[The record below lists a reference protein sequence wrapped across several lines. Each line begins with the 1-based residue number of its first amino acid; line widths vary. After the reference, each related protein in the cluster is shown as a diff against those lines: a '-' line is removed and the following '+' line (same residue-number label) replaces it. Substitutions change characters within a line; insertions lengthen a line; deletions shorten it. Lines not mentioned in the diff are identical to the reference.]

1 MSRIS
6 TRTQAPRNVVA
17 LLAGFLV
24 LGIVGNPPAH
34 LRAQNLDPSDASLQA
49 LSDGF
54 ETLAERATPAVVQI
68 VTSGYGPIEDGNPFA
83 ATVAR
88 QRGGGSG
95 VILDPNGYIVTNAHV
110 VDGAGRVQVLLA
122 SRRNGDPEPRSILK
136 PQPSLREA
144 KVLGVDVET
153 DLAVLQI
160 DEVNLPAL
168 ELADSDTVRQG
179 QIVFAF
185 GSPLGLENTVT
196 MGVVSSSA
204 RQLEPDHPMIYI
216 QTDSAINPGN
226 SGGPLLNVEG
236 EVIGINTLIF
246 SQSGGNEGVGFAVPS
261 NIVWTVYKQLR
272 DNGVVRRGE
281 IGVTAQT
288 ITPLL
293 AAGLGL
299 TRDWGVI
306 LGDVRR
312 RGPGEIG
319 GLEVGDIVL
328 SLNGKPMENARQF
341 RVNIYQRTIGDVVRL
356 EVLRGDETHDTS
368 VAVLDLPD
376 GPARFSG
383 MVTRQ
388 EHLVP
393 MLGILGID
401 LTEQLKATLP
411 PLRKPS
417 GVLVAAL
424 VADGP
429 YWKTLFEPGD
439 VIYSVNRTPTR
450 WLDEL
455 RDALAGRMPGDPVVV
470 QLERRN
476 SLLYVTFEME

>member
-1 MSRIS
+1 ML
-6 TRTQAPRNVVA
+6 AM
-17 LLAGFLV
+17 LAGSAV
-24 LGIVGNPPAH
+24 
-34 LRAQNLDPSDASLQA
+34 AQQSAGPLTDASLQA

-68 VTSGYGPIEDGNPFA
+68 VASGYGPIEDGNSFA

-95 VILDPNGYIVTNAHV
+95 VILDPNGYIITNAHV
-110 VDGAGRVQVLLA
+110 VDGDGRVQVLLA
-122 SRRNGDPEPRSILK
+122 SRRTADPEPRSILK
-136 PQPSLREA
+136 PRPRLREA

-153 DLAVLQI
+153 DLAVLRI
-160 DEVNLPAL
+160 DEVNLPSL

-236 EVIGINTLIF
+236 EVIGINTLIL

-272 DNGVVRRGE
+272 DNGVVRRGA

-299 TRDWGVI
+299 SRDWGVI

-319 GLEVGDIVL
+319 GLQVGDIVL
-328 SLNGKPMENARQF
+328 SLNGKLMENARQF

-356 EVLRGDETHDTS
+356 EVLRGDETHRIS

-388 EHLVP
+388 ENLVSQ
-393 MLGILGID
+393 LGILAID
-401 LTEQLKATLP
+401 LTEKLKARLP

-439 VIYSVNRTPTR
+439 VIYSVNRKPTR

-455 RDALAGRMPGDPVVV
+455 RDALANRMPGDPVVV
-470 QLERRN
+470 QLERR
-476 SLLYVTFEME
+476 SRLLYVTFEME

>member
-1 MSRIS
+1 MSRTF
-6 TRTQAPRNVVA
+6 TRLKSPRPIA
-17 LLAGFLV
+17 MLAAGILLVGTFGS
-24 LGIVGNPPAH
+24 LG
-34 LRAQNLDPSDASLQA
+34 AQSPQPGKASLLS

-68 VTSGYGPIEDGNPFA
+68 LTSGYGPVDTGNPFA

-95 VILDPNGYIVTNAHV
+95 VILDPNGYIITNAHV

-122 SRRNGDPEPRSILK
+122 SRRPADPEPRSILK
-136 PQPSLREA
+136 PQPKLREA
-144 KVLGVDVET
+144 QVLGVDVET

-160 DEVNLPAL
+160 DEVNLPHL
-168 ELADSDTVRQG
+168 GLADSDTVRQG
-179 QIVFAF
+179 QLVFAF
-185 GSPLGLENTVT
+185 GSPLGLENSVT
-196 MGVVSSSA
+196 MGVVSAPA

-261 NIVWTVYKQLR
+261 NIVGTVYTQLR

-281 IGVTAQT
+281 IGVRAQT

-299 TRDWGVI
+299 PRDWGVI

-312 RGPGEIG
+312 RGPGDIS
-319 GLEVGDIVL
+319 GLKVGDIVL

-356 EVLRGDETHDTS
+356 EVLRGDQAHNSS

-388 EHLVP
+388 ENLVP
-393 MLGILGID
+393 RLGVLGID
-401 LTEQLKATLP
+401 LTEKLRETLP
-411 PLRKPS
+411 PLRKTS

-439 VIYSVNRTPTR
+439 VIYSVNQKPARR
-450 WLDEL
+450 LSEL
-455 RDALAGRMPGDPVVV
+455 RDALASLTPGDPVVV
-470 QLERRN
+470 QVERR
-476 SLLYVTFEME
+476 SELLYVTFEME

>member
-1 MSRIS
+1 MSRTPDTARASRHGPLLICLLILS
-6 TRTQAPRNVVA
+6 ALGSRSHLQAQDA
-17 LLAGFLV
+17 
-24 LGIVGNPPAH
+24 
-34 LRAQNLDPSDASLQA
+34 DPTAASLQA
-49 LSDGF
+49 LSDSF
-54 ETLAERATPAVVQI
+54 ETLAEHATPAVVQI
-68 VTSGYGPIEDGNPFA
+68 VTSGYGPLEGGDPLA
-83 ATVAR
+83 PTVAR

-95 VILDPNGYIVTNAHV
+95 VILDPNGYIITNAHV

-122 SRRNGDPEPRSILK
+122 SRRSADPEPRSILK
-136 PQPSLREA
+136 PRPKLRDA
-144 KVLGVDVET
+144 KVLGVDAET

-160 DEVNLPAL
+160 DEVHLPSLA
-168 ELADSDTVRQG
+168 LADSDTVRQG

-185 GSPLGLENTVT
+185 GSPLGLENSVT
-196 MGVVSSSA
+196 MGVVSSTA

-261 NIVWTVYKQLR
+261 NIVWAVYKQLR

-299 TRDWGVI
+299 SRDWGVI
-306 LGDVRR
+306 ISDVRR
-312 RGPGEIG
+312 QGPGEIG
-319 GLEVGDIVL
+319 GLQVGDIVL

-341 RVNIYQRTIGDVVRL
+341 RVNIYQRTIGDVIRL
-356 EVLRGDETHDTS
+356 KVLRDDDIHDVS

-388 EHLVP
+388 ENLVTK
-393 MLGILGID
+393 LGVLGID
-401 LTEQLKATLP
+401 LTEDLRATLP

-429 YWKTLFEPGD
+429 YWKALFQPGD
-439 VIYSVNRTPTR
+439 VIYSVNRKPTR

-455 RDALAGRMPGDPVVV
+455 RDALANRMPGDPVVV
-470 QLERRN
+470 QLERQNR
-476 SLLYVTFEME
+476 LLYVTFEME

>member
-1 MSRIS
+1 ML
-6 TRTQAPRNVVA
+6 AM
-17 LLAGFLV
+17 LAGSAVTQQSAGPLT
-24 LGIVGNPPAH
+24 
-34 LRAQNLDPSDASLQA
+34 DASLQA
-49 LSDGF
+49 LSDDF

-68 VTSGYGPIEDGNPFA
+68 VASGYGPIEDGNSFA

-95 VILDPNGYIVTNAHV
+95 VILDPNGYIITNAHV

-122 SRRNGDPEPRSILK
+122 SRRTADPEPRSTLK
-136 PQPSLREA
+136 PRPRLCEA

-153 DLAVLQI
+153 DLAVLRI
-160 DEVNLPAL
+160 DEVNLPSL

-236 EVIGINTLIF
+236 EVIGINTLIL

-299 TRDWGVI
+299 SRDWGVI

-319 GLEVGDIVL
+319 GLQVGDIVL
-328 SLNGKPMENARQF
+328 SLNGKPMENAR
-341 RVNIYQRTIGDVVRL
+341 
-356 EVLRGDETHDTS
+356 
-368 VAVLDLPD
+368 
-376 GPARFSG
+376 
-383 MVTRQ
+383 
-388 EHLVP
+388 
-393 MLGILGID
+393 
-401 LTEQLKATLP
+401 
-411 PLRKPS
+411 
-417 GVLVAAL
+417 
-424 VADGP
+424 
-429 YWKTLFEPGD
+429 
-439 VIYSVNRTPTR
+439 
-450 WLDEL
+450 
-455 RDALAGRMPGDPVVV
+455 
-470 QLERRN
+470 
-476 SLLYVTFEME
+476 